1 MKTELVLISKIG
13 VINLKKLKEYAFDDR
28 YICDNKGTV
37 YLIKETLASSY
48 RCKPMS
54 PFITKDGYTEY
65 VLTDI
70 SGKKKHVQAHRIVAG
85 LFLKDVPGKLFVNHK
100 DGNKANNKYT
110 NLEYVT
116 HSENIKH
123 TYDKLG
129 RVPHNKK

>member
-1 MKTELVLISKIG
+1 MKTEPILVSKLG
-13 VINLKKLKEYAFDDR
+13 VINLSKLKEYAFDTR
-28 YICDNKGTV
+28 YVCNNKGDV
-37 YLIKETLASSY
+37 YLIKETLDMSY

-54 PFITKDGYTEY
+54 PFITKDGYVEY

-70 SGKKKHVQAHRIVAG
+70 SSKKKHIQAHRIVAG
-85 LFLKDVPGKLFVNHK
+85 LFLKEVPGKDFVNHN

-110 NLEYVT
+110 NLKYMT
-116 HSENIKH
+116 HPENIKH